1 MILPNKSRFITKLL
15 RDGGKPSAM
24 DRRMDSFAHGGY
36 DGLDGGDRDASAG
49 KKKHKYTKRQKD
61 KSTKTGSNINFI
73 IIRQEQTPLCRMR
86 TAKQL
91 VRYLQLS
98 SIWYLFSGIC
108 YPVSGSSCRKTH
120 AILFSESDITITL
133 VFVLM
138 YFHRP
143 EKKLGG
149 PAMEPQWIG

>member
-15 RDGGKPSAM
+15 RGGGKPSAM
-24 DRRMDSFAHGGY
+24 DRRMDSFAHSGY

-49 KKKHKYTKRQKD
+49 KKKD
-61 KSTKTGSNINFI
+61 KNTKTGSNINFI

-98 SIWYLFSGIC
+98 SIWYLFSGISD
-108 YPVSGSSCRKTH
+108 PVSGSSCRKIQ
-120 AILFSESDITITL
+120 ANPFL
-133 VFVLM
+133 
-138 YFHRP
+138 
-143 EKKLGG
+143 
-149 PAMEPQWIG
+149 